1 MLGNEN
7 VVSIYIYDACSQKG
21 RRPVF
26 FDAARPNIS
35 LLWAVNSHSSLHLS
49 LSVGGGRLS
58 INRSAV
64 TQFEPASHTL

>member
-1 MLGNEN
+1 MMCAVKKDDILSSFQQILTDG
-7 VVSIYIYDACSQKG
+7 VQ
-21 RRPVF
+21 
-26 FDAARPNIS
+26 PNIS